1 MGPLGSTLQF
11 ILRELGSGEKSER
24 SRLQM
29 LWPKIAGPQFTP
41 HTRPALQKDGTVCVW
56 VDDSLLACELNLR
69 YQGTLLKRAQGA
81 LGEERV
87 KKIIFR
93 VGQTKN

>member
-1 MGPLGSTLQF
+1 MGPLGNILQSV
-11 ILRELGSGEKSER
+11 LQDLNSGEKGER
-24 SRLQM
+24 SRLQI

-41 HTRPALQKDGTVCVW
+41 HTHPTLQRDGTVCVW